1 MKTTSPILSALA
13 ASALFGAA
21 SMAAPKIPAN
31 AQKITVTLPQG
42 YSASKRVVQAGKPVA
57 LTFFLQSNAG
67 CGNEV
72 MVPAAKWK
80 KTLKVGERATVVYT
94 PKKSGPLTF
103 ACGMNHMKGSI
114 VVR

>member
-1 MKTTSPILSALA
+1 MKKIPFLLA
-13 ASALFGAA
+13 AVFAGALPL
-21 SMAAPKIPAN
+21 SAAPKIPAN

-42 YSASKRVVQAGKPVA
+42 YTASPRTVRAGKPVA
-57 LTFFLQSNAG
+57 LTFLLASNAG

-80 KTLKVGERATVVYT
+80 KTLKVGQRATVIYT
-94 PKKSGPLTF
+94 PKKSGPLVF

-114 VVR
+114 VVK